1 MKHKI
6 DLMDN
11 EYMQYN
17 MNRRRLNHN
26 IQKHIL
32 GFDSNTKQMQALGQQ
47 MPHNVDQ
54 QIHIRFMKKIIKT
67 RNCFQQTKMRNG
79 DCEKLRNCMYY
90 QGCCMSYQS

>member
-54 QIHIRFMKKIIKT
+54 QIHIRFMKKKIKN
-67 RNCFQQTKMRNG
+67 RNCFQQTKMRDG

-90 QGCCMSYQS
+90 QGYCMCHQS